1 MICSNV
7 GTEIA
12 LSVFVCL
19 AQMVLLVVTSADLL
33 KLTCTVIHRNNSL
46 CLLVCVLDTFLF
58 LWKWLH
64 VFSCAFLSASLLLL
78 IVFLIHIHMVSATH
92 MSDFIAA
99 IVLGPWR
106 HKSISSCM
114 QQQQLRHQ
122 RQTKA
127 TRAHRHG
134 GDTDRLWKTQRKKI
148 QRCARFSTLRK
159 VDPKPQARAGES
171 QHEAF
176 GILFSSQAKL

>member
-1 MICSNV
+1 
-7 GTEIA
+7 
-12 LSVFVCL
+12 
-19 AQMVLLVVTSADLL
+19 MVLLVVTSADLL

-148 QRCARFSTLRK
+148 QRCARFSTLINHRQGLVNPIMK
-159 VDPKPQARAGES
+159 LLASYLATKQNY
-171 QHEAF
+171 
-176 GILFSSQAKL
+176 SSQCCHRANVH